1 MKQYDL
7 FELIWKAQAPE
18 NSDVKADL
26 QADFLYEDGEIV
38 KVKGFYAGAETYK
51 VRFLPVKT
59 GKIMWKIS
67 GIINEEGTEFCETNE
82 NGTGLVKAVGTHFEY
97 QNGKRFASFGTTIYA
112 LAHQDKDLIEETF
125 ASLAAAPFNKVRH
138 CMFPKHYDYNHNEP
152 QYYPFE
158 KKEDGSWDTEHPCF
172 AYWDHM
178 EEIINRLGA
187 MGIQSDLI
195 LFHPYDRWKFSEM
208 NMEENLSYLD
218 YLLRRFSAIPYIWWS
233 LANEYDLCF
242 AKSLDDWHTI
252 EQYVHDNDPFG
263 HLLSNHNCF
272 QFYDFS
278 RENITH
284 CSLQSCAMHRAPE
297 FMEKYGKPVVF
308 DECCYEG
315 DIQHSWGNITGFEMV
330 SRFWQGAVQGAFVT
344 HGETFY
350 SEDEILW
357 WSRGGKL
364 KGKSAPKLAYLKE
377 FMESLPGALEPWN
390 DMEVINARKLKGT
403 EEAAKVPIISLV
415 CSTDAVDFEDMMWK
429 DAVASGRIG
438 EKVFIK
444 YLGSHAS
451 RLFFLKLPENHK
463 YKIEVIDVWEMT
475 RTTLIE
481 ETSGETR
488 CMLPG
493 KEGIAVVATLIEG
506 EKKG

>member
-67 GIINEEGTEFCETNE
+67 GIINEEGTEFCEPNE

-112 LAHQDKDLIEETF
+112 LAHQEKDLIEETF

-308 DECCYEG
+308 CG
-315 DIQHSWGNITGFEMV
+315 S
-330 SRFWQGAVQGAFVT
+330 
-344 HGETFY
+344 
-350 SEDEILW
+350 
-357 WSRGGKL
+357 
-364 KGKSAPKLAYLKE
+364 
-377 FMESLPGALEPWN
+377 
-390 DMEVINARKLKGT
+390 
-403 EEAAKVPIISLV
+403 
-415 CSTDAVDFEDMMWK
+415 
-429 DAVASGRIG
+429 
-438 EKVFIK
+438 K
-444 YLGSHAS
+444 YR
-451 RLFFLKLPENHK
+451 RLQT
-463 YKIEVIDVWEMT
+463 V
-475 RTTLIE
+475 
-481 ETSGETR
+481 
-488 CMLPG
+488 
-493 KEGIAVVATLIEG
+493 
-506 EKKG
+506 